1 MRPLRVLVSGVV
13 FGQPAGGVRRHNA
26 ELLPR
31 VARLLAAE
39 GGELAVLAG
48 REPVAFELAPGTR
61 VFASDVPASPPL
73 VRAVRERAALRAELA
88 RARNAGTPFDLVHT
102 AHFPVP
108 RGLAAPT
115 TLTIHDLRSFELPSA
130 PLARRLTGRSIVGAA
145 ARRARAV
152 IAVSVSMRERIVA
165 RLGVPPERVHVVP
178 NAADHFTPL
187 ARRAGP
193 GAPLLCLGHLE
204 PRKNLALVLRA
215 LAHDAA
221 LPPLLLAGA
230 AKGTHAEELA
240 ELARELGVAARV
252 TFRGAFEETELAE
265 LYATCGA
272 VVLPSHLEGFGIVAL
287 EAQRAGAPLAVARI
301 DALAE
306 VAGAAT
312 PSFATDDAAECAH
325 AIRAALAS
333 TPRELADAATRAAR
347 WSWDDSARAWVRAWH
362 AARADETPG

>member
-1 MRPLRVLVSGVV
+1 MTAPRVLVSGVV
-13 FGQPAGGVRRHNA
+13 LGQPAGGVRRHNA

-39 GGELAVLAG
+39 GGELTVLAG
-48 REPVAFELAPGTR
+48 RTRIAFELPREVR
-61 VFASDVPASPPL
+61 VVASDVPASPPL
-73 VRAVRERAALRAELA
+73 LRAVRERAALRAELA
-88 RARNAGTPFDLVHT
+88 RARDAGTPFDLVHT

-108 RGLAAPT
+108 RGLAVPT
-115 TLTIHDLRSFELPSA
+115 TLTIHDLRSFELPAA
-130 PLARRLTGRSIVGAA
+130 PLARRLTGRSVVGAA

-152 IAVSVSMRERIVA
+152 IAVSASMRTRIVA

-178 NAADHFTPL
+178 NAADHFVPL
-187 ARRAGP
+187 ARRAAP

-215 LAHDAA
+215 LAHDRA
-221 LPPLLLAGA
+221 LPPLVLAGA
-230 AKGTHAEELA
+230 AKGAHADELA
-240 ELARELGVAARV
+240 ELARALGVAERV
-252 TFRGAFEETELAE
+252 QFRGAFEERELAE
-265 LYATCGA
+265 LYATCAA

-287 EAQRAGAPLAVARI
+287 EAQRAQAPLAVARI

-306 VAGAAT
+306 VAGTET

-333 TPRELADAATRAAR
+333 PAPVLARAAERASR
-347 WSWDDSARAWVRAWH
+347 WSWDASASAWIRAWRA
-362 AARADETPG
+362 ALASETTS